1 MSEPPEPGG
10 VSSLSESDR
19 GWLLR
24 LARASVTMAV
34 RTRRLPELDPATIP
48 STARP
53 PRAAF
58 VTLTRQGQ
66 LRGCIG
72 NLIANRPLYAA
83 VMENSRNAATRDP
96 RFPAVEPAELA
107 GLRIEISV
115 LSEPAP
121 LLCESPVDLLDRLRP
136 GRDGVVLQVGPR
148 TATFLPQVWEQL
160 PAPADFLDALARKA
174 GAAPDAWR
182 DPETRVST
190 YHVEAFEEPE
200 PGAARA

>member
-1 MSEPPEPGG
+1 MSKPLEPGG
-10 VSSLSESDR
+10 VSSLSAADR
-19 GWLLR
+19 VWLLR
-24 LARASVTMAV
+24 LARASVAMAV

-48 STARP
+48 PTARP
-53 PRAAF
+53 ARAAF

-83 VMENSRNAATRDP
+83 VMENARNAATRDP

-182 DPETRVST
+182 DAGTLVSI
-190 YHVEAFEEPE
+190 YHVEAFAEPA
-200 PGAARA
+200 PGVARA